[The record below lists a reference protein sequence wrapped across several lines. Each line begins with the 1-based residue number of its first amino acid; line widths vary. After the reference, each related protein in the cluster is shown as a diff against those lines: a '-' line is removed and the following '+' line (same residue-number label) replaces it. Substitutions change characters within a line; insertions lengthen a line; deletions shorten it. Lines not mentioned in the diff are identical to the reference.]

1 MSLENDIKNRDK
13 LVIGTKEI
21 MKKSKKIKTV
31 YVSSN
36 YDENLFADLNVI
48 KVKQN
53 SEELGALLK
62 KPFLIS
68 AIGILK

>member
-1 MSLENDIKNRDK
+1 
-13 LVIGTKEI
+13 

-36 YDENLFADLNVI
+36 YDENLFTDLNVV
-48 KVKQN
+48 KLKQN

>member
-36 YDENLFADLNVI
+36 YDENLFTDLTVV
-48 KVKQN
+48 KLKQN